1 MKYLNLKY
9 EICEVRLLWKRD
21 KNDLKPIKN
30 EESNHEIKK
39 ITVLETLWN

>member
-1 MKYLNLKY
+1 MQYLNLEY

-30 EESNHEIKK
+30 EGRLKK
-39 ITVLETLWN
+39 LQF